1 MTAHGG
7 DTHQQQ
13 HKQRQQR
20 QPASVENAKLARYL
34 GQLTD
39 STRTLAGAST
49 GTAAAGKMDSA
60 VRGGGMPSKSGKK
73 SAPAAGPDLSA
84 ARALLEKLQTYPEV
98 KSILDGLGVGDAS
111 DLGLLDE
118 YDLACLAKH
127 CPKVTFHKL
136 AAEWSEQ
143 RAGVLLGSAAGR
155 KGNRS
160 EVRAATLERL
170 ADALVEEAEAQ
181 AAHEQRAQEQ
191 REQEQ
196 EQQRLERERERK
208 ESQEQPVSEKIA
220 ALRQSEA
227 VRRARAEAQR
237 TAAEDAPAAA
247 AAPPAARTGS
257 ASGGGGDGG
266 VSPAA
271 PEPQAQLA
279 VPAGVLR
286 STPANR
292 KVARAAPSGNGN
304 GRAAAAD
311 AAAAVPAV
319 GKLRASPAKRG
330 VVKALPAQS
339 GGSRASPR
347 PWDESVVSPPPVQF

>member
-1 MTAHGG
+1 
-7 DTHQQQ
+7 
-13 HKQRQQR
+13 
-20 QPASVENAKLARYL
+20 
-34 GQLTD
+34 
-39 STRTLAGAST
+39 
-49 GTAAAGKMDSA
+49 
-60 VRGGGMPSKSGKK
+60 MPSKSGRK
-73 SAPAAGPDLSA
+73 SAPAAGPDLST
-84 ARALLEKLQTYPEV
+84 ARALLEKLQTYAEV

-196 EQQRLERERERK
+196 EQQRLEQERERERK
-208 ESQEQPVSEKIA
+208 ESQGQPVSEKIA

-247 AAPPAARTGS
+247 VRTGS

-271 PEPQAQLA
+271 PEPQPQPA